1 MKKSKKIFIT
11 LCGIA
16 TTAILPV
23 ATISCND
30 DKLAEKNGKE
40 KADAALKQANTLAEE
55 LKKNPDYSKIL
66 ETLNKEIAEATKS
79 FKEAGSYSDYPAII
93 SKLSAAVENAK
104 SEQQKVDQANK
115 KIADE
120 NLKIKEGAKELLK
133 LSEKIQSFA
142 DTIALTI
149 TKLERK
155 FQIDETFKKQLIS
168 TIELLNKKSA
178 EVKTFATVNTIK
190 KDFVLSELE
199 SFKEFNTS
207 WLEKIVSEW
216 EEVKKAWSKELAEIK
231 AEDDKKLAE
240 ENQKI
245 KEGAKELLKLSEKIQ
260 SFADTIALTI
270 TKLERKFQIDETF
283 KKQLISTIEL
293 LNKKS
298 AEVKTFAT
306 VNTIKKDFVLSEL
319 ESFKEFN
326 TSWLEKI
333 VSEWEEV
340 KKAWSKELA
349 EIKAE
354 DDKKLAEENQKIKEG
369 AKELLKLSEKI
380 QSFADTIALTI
391 TKLERK
397 FQIDETFKK
406 QLISTIEL
414 LNKKSAEVKTFATV
428 NTIKKDFVLSELESF
443 KEFNTSWLEKIVSEW
458 EEVKKAWSKELA
470 EIKAEDDK
478 KLAEENQKIKE
489 GAKELLKLSEKIQS
503 FADTIA
509 LTITKLERKFQIDE
523 TFKKQLISTI
533 ELLNKKSAEVK
544 TFATVNTIK
553 KDFLLSELESFN
565 EFNTSW
571 LEKIVS
577 EWEEV
582 KKAWSK
588 ELAEIKAEDDKKLAE
603 ENQKIKNGVEEL
615 KKINN
620 EAFELSKTVNKTIAE
635 LEKKFKIDVSFKE
648 QLKNF
653 GDDLLDKSRQID
665 EFTTVTSTQ
674 EGFTLAELES
684 FKEIT
689 TTWFNGM
696 KSEWARVQEAWKDQL
711 KEISAK

>member
-16 TTAILPV
+16 ATAVLPV

-40 KADAALKQANTLAEE
+40 KADAALKQANALAEE

-149 TKLERK
+149 TKLEGKK

-190 KDFVLSELE
+190 KDFLLSELE

-270 TKLERKFQIDETF
+270 TKLERKFQIDE
-283 KKQLISTIEL
+283 K
-293 LNKKS
+293 
-298 AEVKTFAT
+298 
-306 VNTIKKDFVLSEL
+306 
-319 ESFKEFN
+319 
-326 TSWLEKI
+326 
-333 VSEWEEV
+333 
-340 KKAWSKELA
+340 
-349 EIKAE
+349 
-354 DDKKLAEENQKIKEG
+354 
-369 AKELLKLSEKI
+369 
-380 QSFADTIALTI
+380 
-391 TKLERK
+391 
-397 FQIDETFKK
+397 
-406 QLISTIEL
+406 
-414 LNKKSAEVKTFATV
+414 
-428 NTIKKDFVLSELESF
+428 
-443 KEFNTSWLEKIVSEW
+443 
-458 EEVKKAWSKELA
+458 
-470 EIKAEDDK
+470 
-478 KLAEENQKIKE
+478 
-489 GAKELLKLSEKIQS
+489 
-503 FADTIA
+503 
-509 LTITKLERKFQIDE
+509 
-523 TFKKQLISTI
+523 FKKQLISTI

-553 KDFLLSELESFN
+553 KDFLLSKLESFK

-635 LEKKFKIDVSFKE
+635 VEKKFKIEASFKE
-648 QLKNF
+648 QLENF
-653 GDDLLDKSRQID
+653 ADDLLDKSRQID